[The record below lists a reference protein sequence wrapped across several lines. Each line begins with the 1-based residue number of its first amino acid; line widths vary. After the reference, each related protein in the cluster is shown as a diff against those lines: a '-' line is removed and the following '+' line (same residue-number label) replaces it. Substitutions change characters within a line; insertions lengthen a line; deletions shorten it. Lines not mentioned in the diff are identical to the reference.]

1 MAYEDTAKKI
11 QELAEEALKS
21 GKAEVVIGFGEG
33 TLPGRYVP
41 VFVTRPEDVSRLV
54 WGPFAENNL
63 ARYLKDFKGKKVAVC
78 AKGCDSRSIV
88 ALLKEGQLD
97 RENLY
102 IIGVP
107 CEGVIDRTKLPEQ
120 GMIVSCEATNGQ
132 LGVQT
137 AGGTQQFAIAA
148 ILRAN
153 CAVCERHNPV
163 IQDVMAAEPLED
175 VQNPDR
181 YASLL
186 ESEERP
192 AEERWAQFE
201 KETSRCIRCYA
212 CREACPMCYCPTCFV
227 ENWQPRWIETGQ
239 DKTDLDVFQVVRCYH
254 LAGRCTDCGACVSA
268 CPMNI
273 DIRRLLSRLEKSV
286 RDRFGHE
293 VGMNVEEAPPL
304 NTFSQED
311 PLEQV
316 V

>member
-1 MAYEDTAKKI
+1 VAYKDTTDKIRKLAKD
-11 QELAEEALKS
+11 ALES
-21 GKAEVVIGFGEG
+21 GKAEVVIGFAQGS
-33 TLPGRYVP
+33 LPGRYVP
-41 VFVTRPEDVSRLV
+41 VFVTKPEDAGKLV

-63 ARYLKDFKGKKVAVC
+63 ARYLKDFSGKKIAVC

-88 ALLKEGQLD
+88 ALLKEGQLNRD
-97 RENLY
+97 DLF

-107 CEGVIDRTKLPEQ
+107 CEGVVDRTRLPDP
-120 GMIVSCEATNGQ
+120 GRILSCEVGDGTLRVETPA
-132 LGVQT
+132 GVEE
-137 AGGTQQFAIAA
+137 FKISE

-163 IQDVMAAEPLED
+163 IHDVMAAEPVED
-175 VQNPDR
+175 TPNPER
-181 YASLL
+181 YAGL
-186 ESEERP
+186 EEEEKKSP
-192 AEERWAQFE
+192 QERWAEFE
-201 KETSRCIRCYA
+201 KEASRCIRCYA

-239 DKTDLDVFQVVRCYH
+239 DQTDLDIFQVVRCYH
-254 LAGRCTDCGACVSA
+254 LAGRCSDCGACVSA

-273 DIRRLLSRLEKSV
+273 DIRRLLSRIEKSV

-293 VGMNVEEAPPL
+293 VGISVDEPPPL
-304 NTFSQED
+304 NTFAEED